1 MGGPDIKIK
10 LTLKEVLLK
19 LESAL
24 LTLFTMD
31 LFGTAQR
38 LWGGQKS
45 PFLRFL
51 IHFL

>member
-1 MGGPDIKIK
+1 MEGPDIKIK

-31 LFGTAQR
+31 LFGTAHR
-38 LWGGQKS
+38 LWEDKKVPS
-45 PFLRFL
+45 
-51 IHFL
+51 